1 MERTQDNSAAEQPI
15 PALTHAG
22 GDGQLQKL
30 AGLGLLKDIQ
40 LREQMCQCQS
50 DTLAIHFQP
59 SKLHGYQA
67 AGWRAGLNSPQVI
80 LVQERQISIVDIEL
94 KVICVAVESDYFALG
109 IGRHALEQN
118 PLVML

>member
-1 MERTQDNSAAEQPI
+1 MLQNSYSLLMLVAMGNCKKQE
-15 PALTHAG
+15 
-22 GDGQLQKL
+22 L
-30 AGLGLLKDIQ
+30 AGLGLLKDMQ
-40 LREQMCQCQS
+40 LREQMCQRQS

-59 SKLHGYQA
+59 GKWHCHRA
-67 AGWRAGLNSPQVI
+67 AGSDAGLNSPQVI
-80 LVQERQISIVDIEL
+80 LAQECQISIVDIEL